1 MSDDFEFEDGEQ
13 VNKEAPKAAEFDA
26 FADEEVD
33 TKAAP
38 PAPPAAARK
47 SAPSS
52 SDTADAKAGFDSFDD
67 VAEEDPDAESA
78 NDDEIKPGQGKD
90 LWTCPHCGAKSKPN
104 RDTCRNCGK
113 SPDEEVIIPLFSRP
127 PVKFGAIGGAVVFL
141 LILFSI
147 ATSVDVSLHQAGAD
161 YVGESYNDNGSTV
174 AGTGR
179 VYKVSAGKESTEVII
194 VFGEKVTID
203 KEFSKFRYS
212 AKKNDVSS
220 KGLAS
225 QSFVLLKITL
235 DGGDISKI
243 KKGAYLAFTGSY
255 EAESEI
261 DRHIFAV
268 NASNMEWN
276 Y

>member
-38 PAPPAAARK
+38 PAPPAQKK
-47 SAPSS
+47 SAPSPS
-52 SDTADAKAGFDSFDD
+52 ETADAKAGFDAFDD

-104 RDTCRNCGK
+104 RDTCRKCGK

-127 PVKFGAIGGAVVFL
+127 PVKFGAIGAAVVFL
-141 LILFSI
+141 LIIFSV
-147 ATSVDVSLHQAGAD
+147 ATSVDVSLHDAGAD
-161 YVGESYNDNGSTV
+161 YVGESYHDNGSTV

-179 VYKVSAGKESTEVII
+179 VYRVTAGKESAEVIV
-194 VFGEKVTID
+194 VFGEKVTVD
-203 KEFSKFRYS
+203 KEFRSFKYVASKDTV
-212 AKKNDVSS
+212 KS

-225 QSFVLLKITL
+225 QAFVVLKITL
-235 DGGDISKI
+235 DEGDVSKI
-243 KKGAYLAFTGSY
+243 KKGSYLAFTGSY
-255 EAESEI
+255 GPESET

-268 NASNMEWN
+268 NASGMEWN
-276 Y
+276 H